1 MDVLIEWILPVLH
14 FVFNLFEPLISSICL
29 STKDCSFDVCSSPL
43 PPRSPSLYQ
52 LQHLDKSDNLLQTQ
66 NTVLQSCSL
75 AVFRLADTIRNMQ
88 ATGQSG
94 NRWESGHE
102 FISWENWAEVS
113 SWTHRLVWQE
123 ARYPHYGGQ

>member
-1 MDVLIEWILPVLH
+1 MFVLRRCHHADQVCTN
-14 FVFNLFEPLISSICL
+14 F
-29 STKDCSFDVCSSPL
+29 STLTKVITCSKRKTP
-43 PPRSPSLYQ
+43 
-52 LQHLDKSDNLLQTQ
+52 
-66 NTVLQSCSL
+66 SCSL